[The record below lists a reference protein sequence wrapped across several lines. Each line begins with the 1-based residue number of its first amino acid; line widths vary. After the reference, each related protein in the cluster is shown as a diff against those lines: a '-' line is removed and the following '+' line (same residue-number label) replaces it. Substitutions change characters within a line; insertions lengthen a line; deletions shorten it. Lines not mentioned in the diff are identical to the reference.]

1 MMELVPLALESAAFV
16 SLLSLN
22 SISADILI
30 LSHLNKA
37 YFVMVVYIIAVML
50 EGEKLGGP
58 VVNGGHNLPSPG
70 SGIIV

>member
-30 LSHLNKA
+30 LSHLNTA
-37 YFVMVVYIIAVML
+37 YFVML
-50 EGEKLGGP
+50 FTL
-58 VVNGGHNLPSPG
+58 
-70 SGIIV
+70 